1 MLIFMLFCSYCGL
14 CTNALACW
22 QVRLTDA
29 LVSALELKK
38 GKDAELAWLDAQI
51 MVRDMS
57 KDAKPIIMGVNDNEQ
72 EEEKGMNE

>member
-1 MLIFMLFCSYCGL
+1 
-14 CTNALACW
+14 
-22 QVRLTDA
+22 
-29 LVSALELKK
+29 
-38 GKDAELAWLDAQI
+38 

>member
-1 MLIFMLFCSYCGL
+1 MLIYQ
-14 CTNALACW
+14 

-38 GKDAELAWLDAQI
+38 GKEAELAWLDAQI

-57 KDAKPIIMGVNDNEQ
+57 KDAKPVIMGVDDDEKA
-72 EEEKGMNE
+72 EEGMHE

>member
-1 MLIFMLFCSYCGL
+1 MYFHSDVLIFR
-14 CTNALACW
+14 

-38 GKDAELAWLDAQI
+38 GKEAELAWLDAQI

-57 KDAKPIIMGVNDNEQ
+57 KDAKPVIMGVDDDGKD
-72 EEEKGMNE
+72 EEGMCE